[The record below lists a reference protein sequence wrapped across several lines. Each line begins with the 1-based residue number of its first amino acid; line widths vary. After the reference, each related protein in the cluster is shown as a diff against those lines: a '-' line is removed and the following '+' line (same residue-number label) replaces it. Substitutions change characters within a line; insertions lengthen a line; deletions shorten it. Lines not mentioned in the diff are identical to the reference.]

1 MLILDY
7 APFITFAVLVQCLF
21 GIVYLST
28 YQWQR
33 NKWLVLVFMS
43 MFSMQLGI
51 FTDSEQLSIYQKIF
65 MGNPGILMAVPP
77 SLYLFTK
84 ELVQVHIKR
93 RVILIHFLPAF
104 IFYIL
109 SLFSNQTQPKVLI
122 VAFSNGNFQII
133 ALTQILAIFIIS
145 LVYVGLILRLIRHNR
160 KKYKNE
166 YAETSIFL
174 TLDWLKYLV
183 IIILT
188 LSSTAIFAII
198 FSQYFTELYIPHFWV
213 ELVFLL
219 IIFATSYFAF
229 RQPTLYQRT
238 KNIASGE
245 ENIETGDDNEI
256 KPLLD
261 ETQIEKISI
270 DLENYLSQQQPFLNS
285 KIRMPEIAAAI
296 NITPNE
302 LSWFLNEHKKT
313 NFFSF
318 INELRINYA
327 AQLLINENY
336 QQYTLEALSKMAG
349 FQSKT
354 TFNNWF
360 KKIKNVTPSAFRKV
374 NKKS

>member
-1 MLILDY
+1 MSILDY

-33 NKWLVLVFMS
+33 NKWLVLVFVCI
-43 MFSMQLGI
+43 FSMQLGV
-51 FTDSEQLSIYQKIF
+51 FTDFGQLSIYQKLF
-65 MGNPGILMAVPP
+65 MGNPGILMAVAP

-84 ELVQVHIKR
+84 ELVQVQMKKG
-93 RVILIHFLPAF
+93 VVLIHFLPTF

-122 VAFSNGNFQII
+122 TAFSNGNFQML
-133 ALTQILAIFIIS
+133 ALTQTLAIFIIN
-145 LVYVGLILRLIRHNR
+145 LVYVGLILRLIQHNR

-183 IIILT
+183 VIILT
-188 LSSTAIFAII
+188 LSSTAIFTII
-198 FSQYFTELYIPHFWV
+198 FSQYFEGLHLPHFWV

-219 IIFATSYFAF
+219 MILATSYFAF

-238 KNIASGE
+238 
-245 ENIETGDDNEI
+245 ENIISNKEKVEVENDIET

-270 DLENYLSQQQPFLNS
+270 DLENYLLKKQPFLNP

-296 NITPNE
+296 DITPNE
-302 LSWFLNEHKKT
+302 FSWFLNEHQQT
-313 NFFSF
+313 NFFTF
-318 INELRINYA
+318 INEHRINYA
-327 AQLLINENY
+327 AQLLKNEDY
-336 QQYTLEALSKMAG
+336 QQYTLEGISKMAG

-360 KKIKNVTPSAFRKV
+360 KKIKNMTPSAF
-374 NKKS
+374 KKANHNT